1 MATKAMNIK
10 MDEERLAD
18 IKSVAAVFHMSITDV
33 VMDAL
38 DEYLP
43 KMKNDPFYRLTAN
56 VEEASEEETQE
67 ILGELESL
75 SDDGRGWLK
84 NQDFRMISNIQ
95 RQQRNFSG
103 SMRTSEPSM
112 RAR

>member
-10 MDEERLAD
+10 IDEERLAD

-67 ILGELESL
+67 ILGELEAL
-75 SDDGRGWLK
+75 SDDDLK
-84 NQDFRMISNIQ
+84 IASVKH
-95 RQQRNFSG
+95 FSV
-103 SMRTSEPSM
+103 
-112 RAR
+112 

>member
-43 KMKNDPFYRLTAN
+43 KMKNDR
-56 VEEASEEETQE
+56 
-67 ILGELESL
+67 
-75 SDDGRGWLK
+75 
-84 NQDFRMISNIQ
+84 
-95 RQQRNFSG
+95 RNT
-103 SMRTSEPSM
+103 RDIR
-112 RAR
+112 RAGIFIRR